1 MNKIELTFLRNFL
14 FFLRIAIILNI
25 LFTYYFIIWV
35 CFLLLFFSLRCVKLS
50 EFSLIL
56 IIVFILF
63 CLFVVLVERKFLA
76 HAQRRFGPSI
86 AGRNGYF
93 QIILDLVKLATKE
106 LLILPN
112 SLTSFVPALI
122 SLFFV
127 NQILFIQNFIFA
139 PSLMFLYNVDGV
151 IFFHLILVM
160 GSNIILIF
168 IGFLSQSKYSLIGV
182 FRGFV
187 HVVSLDVYITV
198 LYVLLVWLNSSGNFH
213 DYSQNQTST
222 PVAILFSPLFFL
234 FLIILLLESKRA
246 PFDHVETETEV
257 VAGYA
262 TEYSGIYLLTFY
274 LVEYFHLIISA
285 NHFVILFLGGWV
297 PLFSLSN
304 LLSPLLFSL

>member
-1 MNKIELTFLRNFL
+1 M
-14 FFLRIAIILNI
+14 
-25 LFTYYFIIWV
+25 
-35 CFLLLFFSLRCVKLS
+35 S
-50 EFSLIL
+50 EFALIL
-56 IIVFILF
+56 TIVFILF

-106 LLILPN
+106 LLVLPN

-127 NQILFIQNFIFA
+127 NQILFIQNFIFS
-139 PSLMFLYNVDGV
+139 PSLMFLYNIDGV

-160 GSNIILIF
+160 GSNIVLIF

-213 DYSQNQTST
+213 DYSQNQIST
-222 PVAILFSPLFFL
+222 PTALLFSPLFFL

-285 NHFVILFLGGWV
+285 NHFVILFLGG
-297 PLFSLSN
+297 
-304 LLSPLLFSL
+304 

>member
-1 MNKIELTFLRNFL
+1 MSEF
-14 FFLRIAIILNI
+14 A
-25 LFTYYFIIWV
+25 
-35 CFLLLFFSLRCVKLS
+35 LLLVVF
-50 EFSLIL
+50 
-56 IIVFILF
+56 FILF

-93 QIILDLVKLATKE
+93 QIILDLIKLATKE
-106 LLILPN
+106 LFILPN
-112 SLTSFVPALI
+112 ALTSFVPALI

-160 GSNIILIF
+160 GSNLILIF

-198 LYVLLVWLNSSGNFH
+198 IYVLLVWLNASGNFH
-213 DYSQNQTST
+213 DYVQNQSS
-222 PVAILFSPLFFL
+222 VLVSVLFAPIFFL
-234 FLIILLLESKRA
+234 FLVILLLESKRA
-246 PFDHVETETEV
+246 PFDHVETESEV

-285 NHFVILFLGGWV
+285 NHFVVLFLGGWSV
-297 PLFSLSN
+297 VSPSCLLYPFVLGYFS
-304 LLSPLLFSL
+304 

>member
-1 MNKIELTFLRNFL
+1 M
-14 FFLRIAIILNI
+14 ILVI
-25 LFTYYFIIWV
+25 F
-35 CFLLLFFSLRCVKLS
+35 
-50 EFSLIL
+50 
-56 IIVFILF
+56 FILF

-106 LLILPN
+106 LFILPN
-112 SLTSFVPALI
+112 ALTSFVPALI

-160 GSNIILIF
+160 GSNLVLIF

-198 LYVLLVWLNSSGNFH
+198 IYVLLVWLNSSGNFH
-213 DYSQNQTST
+213 DYVQNQTSA
-222 PVAILFSPLFFL
+222 PSAVLFAPIFFL
-234 FLIILLLESKRA
+234 FLVVLLLESKRA
-246 PFDHVETETEV
+246 PFDHVETESEV

-285 NHFVILFLGGWV
+285 NHFVVLFLGGWAFFS
-297 PLFSLSN
+297 PSCLFFPIMCGFVS
-304 LLSPLLFSL
+304 

>member
-1 MNKIELTFLRNFL
+1 MPC
-14 FFLRIAIILNI
+14 
-25 LFTYYFIIWV
+25 V
-35 CFLLLFFSLRCVKLS
+35 LLSDL
-50 EFSLIL
+50 SLIL

-106 LLILPN
+106 LFILPN

-139 PSLMFLYNVDGV
+139 PSLMFLFNVDGV

-187 HVVSLDVYITV
+187 HVVSLDVYITAI
-198 LYVLLVWLNSSGNFH
+198 YVLMVFLHSSGNFH
-213 DYSQNQTST
+213 DYVLNQWTA
-222 PVAILFSPLFFL
+222 PALIVFAPLAFL
-234 FLIILLLESKRA
+234 FLVVLLLESKRA
-246 PFDHVETETEV
+246 PFDHVETESEV

-285 NHFVILFLGGWV
+285 NHFVILFLGGWAFYNFNSLLFFV
-297 PLFSLSN
+297 LFSLVV
-304 LLSPLLFSL
+304 

>member
-1 MNKIELTFLRNFL
+1 M
-14 FFLRIAIILNI
+14 
-25 LFTYYFIIWV
+25 
-35 CFLLLFFSLRCVKLS
+35 LS
-50 EFSLIL
+50 EFALIL
-56 IIVFILF
+56 VIVFILF

-112 SLTSFVPALI
+112 ALTSFVPALI

-139 PSLMFLYNVDGV
+139 PSLMFLYNIDGI

-160 GSNIILIF
+160 GSNIVLIF

-187 HVVSLDVYITV
+187 HVVSLDVYVTV

-213 DYSQNQTST
+213 DYAQNQLNAPTA
-222 PVAILFSPLFFL
+222 VIFAPLFFL
-234 FLIILLLESKRA
+234 FLVVLLLESKRA

-285 NHFVILFLGGWV
+285 NHFVILFLGG
-297 PLFSLSN
+297 
-304 LLSPLLFSL
+304 